1 MNTNQDFIR
10 AISYYALSED
20 EPYNWASEFSEFWDC
35 YEKAQNA
42 IKKSMEI

>member
-1 MNTNQDFIR
+1 MNTNQDFIN

-35 YEKAQNA
+35 YERAKNA
-42 IKKSMEI
+42 IKKSMAI